1 MLTALI
7 RKNTIQVGQ
16 LYEYHRLTPL
26 KSVTLHLYIMSEN
39 KRKITITTKE
49 GKPFAVPPEGSLGL
63 LALGHI
69 GVIAWRQAREAA
81 RRENQKNQPDN
92 PEEKEQK
99 NG

>member
-1 MLTALI
+1 
-7 RKNTIQVGQ
+7 
-16 LYEYHRLTPL
+16 
-26 KSVTLHLYIMSEN
+26 MSEN
-39 KRKITITTKE
+39 KRKITITTRD

-63 LALGHI
+63 PALGHI